1 MVLLK
6 RLVILSIVLC
16 MAAVMPSVAGH
27 AQTGTIVDEGF
38 IPAGAQG
45 VVGRQGV
52 QLMERPD
59 YEETASV
66 LRGRPAG
73 SMGGTKSCTS
83 LSDSNCSTAER
94 ISFGAILQPCLS
106 ATSLNCVAGFGL
118 IGNGDAKIA
127 ATFERKFPSEAVNK
141 YSPDASAGLPEGG
154 PGALWTFPASAGLP
168 VSLHFLRASV
178 VGSIKDN
185 KAVFEGFAASL
196 TPVSLTTMRCDQNTE
211 NLRVGKN
218 ECTSGDFQTTRDEP
232 GFSGFVEGSGWGQGL
247 DCEMA
252 GNADYIKET
261 AECALRKPALL
272 ETKYYLDVRLAQSP
286 QGWMHGR
293 LTDADVAITPI
304 AGVTGAVSL
313 SIIGK
318 SVRVP
323 VVFKEVSFGSLPS
336 SLQEKYRGNGTWPGG
351 FGFSSNWGLMDTNSN
366 DPNGRNRLSKP
377 PPYGASGIEE
387 LEAWMDFLNDTSTAD
402 RVTWSLRTLR
412 TWERDRANSCIA
424 DTSRVT
430 GLVLTNA
437 TQYLAGAPD
446 FNKETQSL
454 DYKVGAPHRMS
465 NGEVFKGSYQM
476 IVRSDVAKCIY
487 GFSSTAVKA
496 TVEIV
501 ESESGQAS
509 TVVTSISEKDGWLRL
524 AASGYTH
531 SAPTIRAIFTED
543 KAPAVTTAPNTVN
556 TVTNTPAVKTSRMKV
571 KASLATKTV
580 ASRAGLKVVKGSRV
594 AVSVARASRKV
605 CAIRGSQ
612 LRATKKGTCTV
623 SVSVIKGK
631 KKTTRTL
638 RITVR

>member
-1 MVLLK
+1 MSKTYKLFTLVLVTSFLG
-6 RLVILSIVLC
+6 LAPTPMS
-16 MAAVMPSVAGH
+16 S
-27 AQTGTIVDEGF
+27 AQNGEIVDEGF
-38 IPAGAQG
+38 IPAGVQG
-45 VVGRQGV
+45 VVGRQGIK
-52 QLMERPD
+52 LMERPD

-73 SMGGTKSCTS
+73 SMSGTKSCTS

-106 ATSLNCVAGFGL
+106 ATSLNCIAGFGL

-127 ATFERKFPSEAVNK
+127 ATFERNFPSEAVNK
-141 YSPDASAGLPEGG
+141 YPADASAGLPEGG

-168 VSLHFLRASV
+168 VSRHFLRATV

-196 TPVSLTTMRCDQNTE
+196 TPVSLTTMECDQDINY
-211 NLRVGKN
+211 LRIGKN

-232 GFSGFVEGSGWGQGL
+232 GFSGFIEGSGWSLGL

-252 GNADYIKET
+252 GNANHVEET
-261 AECALRKPALL
+261 AECALRKPASL

-336 SLQEKYRGNGTWPGG
+336 SLQEKYRSNGSWPGG
-351 FGFSSNWGLMDTNSN
+351 LGGASSWGDEDTNSN
-366 DPNGRNRLSKP
+366 EPNGRNRLSQP

-412 TWERDRANSCIA
+412 TWERNRANSCIA

-496 TVEIV
+496 TVKIV
-501 ESESGQAS
+501 ESEAGQAS
-509 TVVTSISEKDGWLRL
+509 TAVTSFSERDGWLRL

-531 SAPTIRAIFTED
+531 SAPTIRTIFTEN
-543 KAPAVTTAPNTVN
+543 KAAAAIKVA
-556 TVTNTPAVKTSRMKV
+556 ARVKAKKSLSR
-571 KASLATKTV
+571 ASLARAAKLKVTKKSTISFTV
-580 ASRAGLKVVKGSRV
+580 AK
-594 AVSVARASRKV
+594 ASRKI
-605 CAIRGSQ
+605 CKAQAGSLRG
-612 LRATKKGTCTV
+612 LKKGSCRITV
-623 SVSVIKGK
+623 SVKTGK
-631 KKTTRTL
+631 K
-638 RITVR
+638 TVRKAIVVSVT